1 MLRGAIRTDAGSGI
15 CAGRCGS
22 TRACARAQVPATMAM
37 AMAKQVALPQR
48 VQIPVIF
55 STHATYS
62 ACRHGL

>member
-1 MLRGAIRTDAGSGI
+1 
-15 CAGRCGS
+15 
-22 TRACARAQVPATMAM
+22 MAM